1 MKIQEFNQRST
12 NSSINHIN
20 VMIPCLFYTN
30 WGFTHITPTKSRVWV
45 ISSKTLNKGG
55 TILQAKTL
63 GIQNTYDLKMKHT
76 LVWSSSPSPS
86 SSSSSSSFLPSS
98 PILRFALA
106 KNETYEFCLSLLSF
120 YTPII
125 LHIAI
130 KPLIFQR
137 LHHTFVIYMMA
148 HFYSFYDFHILY
160 GNYNFILVL
169 VP

>member
-45 ISSKTLNKGG
+45 ISSKTLNKRG
-55 TILQAKTL
+55 TILQTKTL

-76 LVWSSSPSPS
+76 LVWSSSPFPT
-86 SSSSSSSFLPSS
+86 SSSSSSFLPSS
-98 PILRFALA
+98 PLLRFALA
-106 KNETYEFCLSLLSF
+106 KNEINEFCLSLLSF
-120 YTPII
+120 YTPRI
-125 LHIAI
+125 LLIAI
-130 KPLIFQR
+130 KPLIFQQ
-137 LHHTFVIYMMA
+137 LHHNFVIYMIA
-148 HFYSFYDFHILY
+148 HLYSFYDFHILY